1 MKKNR
6 PHFSDIQI
14 VTRQLNVIVYTE
26 NNNWAQHLLRPALV
40 ILDISLSDH
49 KQLKKACYFL
59 ITQGFHLKPV
69 ATEIQRLHFTLPP
82 ATFYVSRIKK
92 KYIYSQSRYRD
103 NDQVFYFYYQSLII
117 ITTID
122 LLIVNNASQ
131 TGRRVNVFHWSAKVW
146 YPCMAWTNFID
157 RPKTSRPWLYL
168 TKHHKMSKRKLSC
181 PDQFHRQMANKRKE
195 RYFWN
200 IICSII
206 WWYKIKVTDNN

>member
-1 MKKNR
+1 LLWKSDVIEGQMKKNR

-69 ATEIQRLHFTLPP
+69 TTEIWRLHFTLPP

-92 KYIYSQSRYRD
+92 NIYIFPKPLSWQRPGFFFLLPIAYYHHDYWPLNCKQCKPNRQKSQRFSLVSESLVPMYGMNKFYRPTKIQSTMTLFNQAPQNVEAKIELSRSVSSP
-103 NDQVFYFYYQSLII
+103 N
-117 ITTID
+117 
-122 LLIVNNASQ
+122 
-131 TGRRVNVFHWSAKVW
+131 G
-146 YPCMAWTNFID
+146 
-157 RPKTSRPWLYL
+157 
-168 TKHHKMSKRKLSC
+168 
-181 PDQFHRQMANKRKE
+181 
-195 RYFWN
+195 
-200 IICSII
+200 
-206 WWYKIKVTDNN
+206 

>member
-26 NNNWAQHLLRPALV
+26 NNNWAQHLLRPAMV

-69 ATEIQRLHFTLPP
+69 ATEIRHLHFTLPP

-92 KYIYSQSRYRD
+92 NIIYSQSRYRD
-103 NDQVFYFYYQSLII
+103 NDRVFFFYYQSLII

-131 TGRRVNVFHWSAKVW
+131 TGRTVNVFHWSAKVW
-146 YPCMAWTNFID
+146 YPCMA
-157 RPKTSRPWLYL
+157 
-168 TKHHKMSKRKLSC
+168 
-181 PDQFHRQMANKRKE
+181 
-195 RYFWN
+195 
-200 IICSII
+200 
-206 WWYKIKVTDNN
+206 

>member
-59 ITQGFHLKPV
+59 ITQGFSFEAGCHRNS
-69 ATEIQRLHFTLPP
+69 ASTLYS
-82 ATFYVSRIKK
+82 AAGYFLCIKDK
-92 KYIYSQSRYRD
+92 KNKIYSQSRYRD
-103 NDQVFYFYYQSLII
+103 NDRVFYFYYQSLII

-146 YPCMAWTNFID
+146 YPCMA
-157 RPKTSRPWLYL
+157 
-168 TKHHKMSKRKLSC
+168 
-181 PDQFHRQMANKRKE
+181 
-195 RYFWN
+195 
-200 IICSII
+200 
-206 WWYKIKVTDNN
+206 